1 MSDSKLFGERC
12 SRDFCH
18 PVLRSGFLSTWQMI
32 LQTCAVQW
40 EYWQCCTRRGQRP
53 RWWKRWWWRPGPC
66 TRWTGTRSWQRLEL
80 WGTIQAGGQSWRVE
94 GRWRPPPSRPPAPW
108 QGKWEWEWLWS
119 WGWPRPEVILHSLFL
134 CLQES
139 PEKWKFRPGYNCKGL
154 TMLRPREKGARQV
167 KVAPIGLRKRVIVA
181 GGFEEN
187 NTLANTPRIL
197 ITITGLITSPF
208 DTCKDYSKKNN
219 AFFTIFTFRRVCTT
233 VILLSF
239 PPPALPLAFS
249 LLSSRRTNPMG
260 LRTRRDMGAVR

>member
-1 MSDSKLFGERC
+1 
-12 SRDFCH
+12 
-18 PVLRSGFLSTWQMI
+18 
-32 LQTCAVQW
+32 
-40 EYWQCCTRRGQRP
+40 
-53 RWWKRWWWRPGPC
+53 
-66 TRWTGTRSWQRLEL
+66 
-80 WGTIQAGGQSWRVE
+80 
-94 GRWRPPPSRPPAPW
+94 
-108 QGKWEWEWLWS
+108 
-119 WGWPRPEVILHSLFL
+119 
-134 CLQES
+134 
-139 PEKWKFRPGYNCKGL
+139 
-154 TMLRPREKGARQV
+154 MLRPREKGARQV

-249 LLSSRRTNPMG
+249 LLSSRRTKPMG
-260 LRTRRDMGAVR
+260 LRTRRDIGAVR